1 MHVYNREKK
10 WCNNSHWFL
19 NIKKKEIFITSF
31 KEIYGISNN
40 HVNKI
45 HRKNLS
51 NIKTDTC
58 IVIAGTVKCTFEGG
72 GYSVVQELWVD
83 VFKKISLYQ
92 INIDYLIIIPT
103 LKVLEELSGVSV
115 PYFQCVI

>member
-1 MHVYNREKK
+1 MLTKYIEKTFQILKQIHVL
-10 WCNNSHWFL
+10 WLLVPL
-19 NIKKKEIFITSF
+19 NVHL
-31 KEIYGISNN
+31 G
-40 HVNKI
+40 
-45 HRKNLS
+45 
-51 NIKTDTC
+51 
-58 IVIAGTVKCTFEGG
+58 GG